1 MKRHLLRSLV
11 ALGLG
16 IAFVDTS
23 ALAAPFCQPTD
34 EGQLRCPIASAADCD
49 KIDDLPLA
57 RDLFCPAAF
66 DAAQTMVREIAQTLG
81 VATPTTGFFYYF
93 ATPPDPESDPDD
105 VSQTTVPCL
114 DTPAPYPG
122 GSNVVRG
129 GGLPLC
135 HLVAYVTSPGTGAKS
150 VKKDTAIP
158 KDLREFPQ
166 YFATLYDPGHKD
178 ALRKFRTG
186 SPYDKLV
193 AALGQAGEDTFKKHY
208 GNLADDEL
216 YDPDE
221 FTRDTRYRGIS
232 GGGGGGWGGEVAI
245 VESTGPLV
253 QLAFGGGG
261 GGGMSSSQVGT
272 KPPHS
277 HLGAG
282 GGGGMQFANGYKFAG
297 KSYNGLGL
305 GAGFGTGED
314 AVQYLY
320 NDVEDAVSPP
330 PVHEYNPVVIANYQ
344 AQLENLAKLLRDSY
358 ASGKP
363 IVVRGGGGMGA
374 GTEYLDA
381 QGQSYAPHAL
391 STQGGFQF
399 NYQFGNA
406 NGGAGAQALA
416 ALNDAQEDVYAIIG
430 DAFREGNR
438 VALAEC
444 DNDYSNFGCMCPV
457 QHAYVICRVTEAVGG
472 DPTLVP
478 GWLQQRHCP
487 GDDDA
492 AIVGGLTS
500 YQRLLLD
507 SANPADVS
515 CTNALRGLF
524 TVQNTPKP

>member
-178 ALRKFRTG
+178 ALRKFAPARRTTSW
-186 SPYDKLV
+186 SPHWGKR
-193 AALGQAGEDTFKKHY
+193 AK
-208 GNLADDEL
+208 
-216 YDPDE
+216 
-221 FTRDTRYRGIS
+221 TRSRSITGIWRTTS
-232 GGGGGGWGGEVAI
+232 
-245 VESTGPLV
+245 STIP
-253 QLAFGGGG
+253 
-261 GGGMSSSQVGT
+261 MSSPATRAIAASAAAEAAVGV
-272 KPPHS
+272 
-277 HLGAG
+277 A
-282 GGGGMQFANGYKFAG
+282 
-297 KSYNGLGL
+297 KSR
-305 GAGFGTGED
+305 
-314 AVQYLY
+314 
-320 NDVEDAVSPP
+320 SS
-330 PVHEYNPVVIANYQ
+330 
-344 AQLENLAKLLRDSY
+344 K
-358 ASGKP
+358 
-363 IVVRGGGGMGA
+363 
-374 GTEYLDA
+374 A
-381 QGQSYAPHAL
+381 QGRWCSL
-391 STQGGFQF
+391 RS
-399 NYQFGNA
+399 
-406 NGGAGAQALA
+406 A
-416 ALNDAQEDVYAIIG
+416 A
-430 DAFREGNR
+430 
-438 VALAEC
+438 AE
-444 DNDYSNFGCMCPV
+444 
-457 QHAYVICRVTEAVGG
+457 
-472 DPTLVP
+472 
-478 GWLQQRHCP
+478 
-487 GDDDA
+487 A
-492 AIVGGLTS
+492 A
-500 YQRLLLD
+500 
-507 SANPADVS
+507 A
-515 CTNALRGLF
+515 
-524 TVQNTPKP
+524 